1 MLKNK
6 KSSKKNFNFFS
17 FFTGYNIFIFILFLI
32 SSSFVISI
40 IDRHLR
46 FGIKM
51 DYNFS
56 NTPPDLIIDPIKEYE
71 NSAFKDIRVEVLN
84 GCGEKGIAKKFS
96 DYLINQH
103 VDVVRSENT
112 PDNNF
117 NYEKTQLIL
126 RTEDFQDIARIASL
140 LDFNPKDSTKVVVD
154 TDLNLLTDVTL
165 IIGKDFKNIIPVQN
179 FILSQP

>member
-1 MLKNK
+1 MEKIK
-6 KSSKKNFNFFS
+6 KSLKFFLKLS
-17 FFTGYNIFIFILFLI
+17 PFFTKYNIFIVVLFLI
-32 SSSFVISI
+32 SSSFIISI
-40 IDRHLR
+40 VDRHLK

-51 DYNFS
+51 DYSFS
-56 NTPPDLIIDPIKEYE
+56 NTPPHLIIDPIKEYE
-71 NSAFKDIRVEVLN
+71 NSIYKDIKVEVLN
-84 GCGEKGIAKKFS
+84 GCGEKGIAKDFS

-112 PDNNF
+112 PGNNF
-117 NYEKTQLIL
+117 DYKNTQLIL

-140 LDFNPKDSTKVVVD
+140 LDINPKDSTKVIVE
-154 TDLNLLTDVTL
+154 TNLNLLTDVTL